1 MDEPQQIKAKNIAPY
16 AFAALTLLLLFGVL
30 FLVKGFL
37 HALILGI
44 IGATMLMPVHRRI
57 LKGISHLNKRLP
69 KFSLKKKRQE
79 RNARRTGRRIHERRK
94 AGGRAVLRHAG
105 VFLCSHSVDVL
116 HVHAD
121 QPRRKGVG
129 GREDMARQRAGRP
142 FDADEASGGIGQ
154 QIPDFAPLGAVER
167 VEQRA

>member
-57 LKGISHLNKRLP
+57 LKI
-69 KFSLKKKRQE
+69 
-79 RNARRTGRRIHERRK
+79 
-94 AGGRAVLRHAG
+94 GRA
-105 VFLCSHSVDVL
+105 
-116 HVHAD
+116 HV
-121 QPRRKGVG
+121 
-129 GREDMARQRAGRP
+129 
-142 FDADEASGGIGQ
+142 
-154 QIPDFAPLGAVER
+154 
-167 VEQRA
+167 